1 MIHIYIIWIQ
11 VYQSEQDHDRSKH
24 GWITAKISYN
34 LKSGQKSTVLVEIL
48 QLLFARNTRMFRN
61 CSIKLKIT
69 IQELLMITKKQKLRN
84 FNQDCS
90 FWAELEMVTDFG
102 CNSAILW
109 MITLKLRLH
118 RLFAYF
124 ILYMQ
129 HIFTDKHAT
138 DWRLQHF
145 GESRNYC
152 WDQPMLCLPWKKAH
166 TIVSK
171 VAIGP
176 TVAKFLDERQ
186 AEQFWDTF
194 RITAAEESKQKFN
207 YLCLD
212 FKRQLLLLRRL

>member
-1 MIHIYIIWIQ
+1 
-11 VYQSEQDHDRSKH
+11 
-24 GWITAKISYN
+24 
-34 LKSGQKSTVLVEIL
+34 
-48 QLLFARNTRMFRN
+48 MFRN

-152 WDQPMLCLPWKKAH
+152 WDQPMLCLTWKRHIRSYPKLLLGQLSPSSLMKDKLNNFGINFALQQQKK
-166 TIVSK
+166 VSK
-171 VAIGP
+171 NSAISAW
-176 TVAKFLDERQ
+176 TLKDSSYSCEDSKL
-186 AEQFWDTF
+186 EQGSTD
-194 RITAAEESKQKFN
+194 
-207 YLCLD
+207 
-212 FKRQLLLLRRL
+212 LLL